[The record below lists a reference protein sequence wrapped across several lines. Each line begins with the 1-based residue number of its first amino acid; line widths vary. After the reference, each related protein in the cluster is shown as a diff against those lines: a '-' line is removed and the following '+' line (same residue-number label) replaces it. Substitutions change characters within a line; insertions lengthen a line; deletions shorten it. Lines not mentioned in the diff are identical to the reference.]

1 MHVPAIHSVQ
11 VVAPDALHLPLV
23 FRKGRDALAKVR
35 CFLYKTKVKSETE
48 NITNLSQL
56 VQADAPTSAAVPF
69 SHNSQSVLPVA
80 S

>member
-23 FRKGRDALAKVR
+23 FRKGRDALAKER
-35 CFLYKTKVKSETE
+35 RFLDKNKDRIKTK
-48 NITNLSQL
+48 IYTNLSQL
-56 VQADAPTSAAVPF
+56 VQVGAPTSEVVPF